1 MTQTMTGDAGVL
13 ETLREVVDQASAGR
27 VFGEP
32 ITTADGMIVLPVAR
46 VGGGGGGGGGTA
58 PAEDGKENGG
68 AGGGFTVSAKP
79 LGVFVIR
86 DRGVSWR
93 PAVDVNKI
101 ILGGQLVAV
110 TALLVAR
117 AVLTA
122 RAARRRR
129 PSW

>member
-1 MTQTMTGDAGVL
+1 MTQTMTRDAGVL
-13 ETLREVVDQASAGR
+13 ATLREVVDQASAGR

-32 ITTADGMIVLPVAR
+32 ITTADGTIVLPVAR

-68 AGGGFTVSAKP
+68 AGGGFSISAKP

-117 AVLTA
+117 AVVKA
-122 RAARRRR
+122 RAARRR
-129 PSW
+129 

>member
-1 MTQTMTGDAGVL
+1 MTQTTTRDAGVL

-46 VGGGGGGGGGTA
+46 VGGGGGGGGGTG
-58 PAEDGKENGG
+58 PAQDGRENSG
-68 AGGGFTVSAKP
+68 AGGGFSISAKP

-101 ILGGQLVAV
+101 ILGGQMVAV

-117 AVLTA
+117 AVIRA
-122 RAARRRR
+122 RATRRR
-129 PSW
+129 